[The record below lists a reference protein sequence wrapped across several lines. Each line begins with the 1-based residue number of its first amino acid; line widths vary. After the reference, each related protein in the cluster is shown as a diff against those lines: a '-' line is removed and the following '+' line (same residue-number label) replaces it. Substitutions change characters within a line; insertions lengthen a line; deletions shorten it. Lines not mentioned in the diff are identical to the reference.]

1 MRAVVQWQ
9 ARTWAKLDDLDREQ
23 FAAAMRAAEAADR
36 AAGRLRSWAELA
48 GEVLHGEV
56 PEPWPEVAEVLAGW
70 RRLGRDANGQTLYA
84 ERLALFGEL
93 GLTEPGEREAWQVLL
108 DAADAEL
115 AEARKAALDEVRE
128 RVEA

>member
-84 ERLALFGEL
+84 ERLALLGEL
-93 GLTEPGEREAWQVLL
+93 GLTEAGEREAWQALF
-108 DAADAEL
+108 DAADDEL
-115 AEARKAALDEVRE
+115 AKARKAELEAMRE
-128 RVEA
+128 AAEA